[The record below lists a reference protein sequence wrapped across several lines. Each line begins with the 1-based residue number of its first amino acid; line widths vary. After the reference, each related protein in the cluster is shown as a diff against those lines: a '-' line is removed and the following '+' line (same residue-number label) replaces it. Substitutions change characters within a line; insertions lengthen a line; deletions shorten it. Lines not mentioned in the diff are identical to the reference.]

1 MQALVG
7 EGREVAEMAEGVFAE
22 HLADY
27 PGLELTWLQGMFEQR
42 AVPAQAA
49 PLLPSSGAA
58 SQAAAGLVGLLPAA
72 IQSRFAQAR
81 CQCVGLRVWYLIPS
95 RPDRPAACRHSEPLR
110 AGAAPVCR
118 SWGLVLGPWTQS
130 VCCLPPSRAAWRR
143 HAVKLLAPDNCCSGA
158 ISKSN

>member
-7 EGREVAEMAEGVFAE
+7 EGREVAEMAVGVFAE

-42 AVPAQAA
+42 AVQAQAA

-81 CQCVGLRVWYLIPS
+81 APICGICGADSLSPG
-95 RPDRPAACRHSEPLR
+95 RPAWSAARHPPESLG
-110 AGAAPVCR
+110 AGMVTG
-118 SWGLVLGPWTQS
+118 SL
-130 VCCLPPSRAAWRR
+130 
-143 HAVKLLAPDNCCSGA
+143 
-158 ISKSN
+158 

>member
-81 CQCVGLRVWYLIPS
+81 RQPVG
-95 RPDRPAACRHSEPLR
+95 
-110 AGAAPVCR
+110 
-118 SWGLVLGPWTQS
+118 
-130 VCCLPPSRAAWRR
+130 
-143 HAVKLLAPDNCCSGA
+143 
-158 ISKSN
+158 

>member
-42 AVPAQAA
+42 AMPAQAA

-81 CQCVGLRVWYLIPS
+81 RQAVCTFNCNKQRCIAAYVMPLSNSHAKLSGLFAYSTCMVDPGYLCATRVPNIKG
-95 RPDRPAACRHSEPLR
+95 C
-110 AGAAPVCR
+110 
-118 SWGLVLGPWTQS
+118 VLGCMSYRQRQSTCCVPWE
-130 VCCLPPSRAAWRR
+130 
-143 HAVKLLAPDNCCSGA
+143 
-158 ISKSN
+158 